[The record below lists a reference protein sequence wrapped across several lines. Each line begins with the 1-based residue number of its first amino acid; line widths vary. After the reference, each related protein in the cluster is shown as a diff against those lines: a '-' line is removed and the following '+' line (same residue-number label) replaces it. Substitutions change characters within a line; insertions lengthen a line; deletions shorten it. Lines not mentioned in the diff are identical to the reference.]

1 MYLIYLSKI
10 VSILQLQ
17 YNTGG
22 LNKQNRPKLYNAINN
37 RDVNGIADNVHRKDV
52 SWKRNDWAEKMARS
66 IRF

>member
-22 LNKQNRPKLYNAINN
+22 LNKQNWPKLYNAINT
-37 RDVNGIADNVHRKDV
+37 RDVSGIANNVYRKDV
-52 SWKRNDWAEKMARS
+52 SWKRNDLAEQMARS

>member
-22 LNKQNRPKLYNAINN
+22 LNKQNWTKLYNAINN

-66 IRF
+66 IRS